1 MKGLMRRFRLALAAT
16 LVCALATISASELPP
31 IADAHMHYN
40 WNMAETYT
48 PEQAV
53 EIWKAQN
60 VVFAVVAGT
69 PPELALRLQ
78 EAAGDWVVPIWSP
91 YLTPQHRHTWFLREE
106 VLEAGRAALESGR
119 YRGVGEV
126 HLIPGLGPRR
136 DNEIFRGLVELA
148 TEHDVPF
155 MIHTDASSYRFLLPI
170 CQEYAS
176 TRFVW
181 AHAGGILPPKQVGA
195 LLAAC
200 PNVWAD
206 LTARD
211 PKRYVLTPITDASGD
226 LLPEW
231 RKVVLDYPDRFMVG
245 SDAVWPVEQMHS
257 WFEADSGW
265 PMVGEFLDFH
275 RRWISGLPEDMQQGI
290 RLDNALRVWAPAHQT
305 GIAER

>member
-1 MKGLMRRFRLALAAT
+1 
-16 LVCALATISASELPP
+16 
-31 IADAHMHYN
+31 MHYN
-40 WNMAETYT
+40 WNMAEAYT

-60 VVFAVVAGT
+60 VVLAVVAGT

-91 YLTPQHRHTWFLREE
+91 YLSPEHRHNWFLRNE

-119 YRGVGEV
+119 YRGIGEV

-136 DNEIFRGLVELA
+136 DNAVFRGLVELA
-148 TEHDVPF
+148 TEHRVPF

-170 CQEYAS
+170 CQEYAT

-181 AHAGGILPPKQVGA
+181 AHAGGILPPEQVGA

-206 LTARD
+206 LSARD
-211 PKRYVLTPITDASGD
+211 PKRYVLTPITDDTGD
-226 LLPEW
+226 LLPGW
-231 RKVVLDYPDRFMVG
+231 REVVLAHPDRFMIG

-257 WFEADSGW
+257 WFQADSGW

-275 RRWISGLPEDMQQGI
+275 RRWISGLPEDVQQGI
-290 RLDNALRVWAPAHQT
+290 LLGNAARIWAPQRQAA
-305 GIAER
+305 IADR